1 MIFFKRLYLIFI
13 LLPLAIIFA
22 LYIMLISF
30 LEHIINKSKIKRY

>member
-1 MIFFKRLYLIFI
+1 MIFLKRLYLIFV

-22 LYIMLISF
+22 MYIMFTAF

>member
-13 LLPLAIIFA
+13 LLPFAIIFA
-22 LYIMLISF
+22 LYIMLIAF

>member
-22 LYIMLISF
+22 LYIMLIAF